1 MVGLF
6 YIYLPMSWQIPT
18 QVEQDI
24 IAGKAKYQTFQT
36 GNGGQSIL
44 QVPPNSFVVIF
55 GYDFSPAGGGF
66 KSLYRE
72 ASAFNSGDRV
82 ILNDINTR
90 WFETQQISFF
100 TGNDFFPFIHHVDLK
115 TTALISSVQNVVPGV
130 GIVNNVTNNQV
141 YEEIDNTPIAR
152 QVYITST
159 NDVAI
164 THGLILNAT
173 PATTGAIPVTSR
185 TPGFLTYGGSAQLI
199 QAQTNYGP
207 GATPLQ
213 FMQPSPKDFQDF
225 GLGLLPGNPDN
236 QAFATPDAT
245 NGLLAANVHL
255 LAIGGDTFTQAAA
268 TNYYLCIHYAL
279 YSKTIPEQRG

>member
-18 QVEQDI
+18 QIEQDI

-44 QVPPNSFVVIF
+44 PVPPNSYAVIF

-66 KSLYRE
+66 KRLRIV
-72 ASAFNSGDRV
+72 FGGDQSTLTDSV
-82 ILNDINTR
+82 IR
-90 WFETQQISFF
+90 FFETQQISFY
-100 TGNDFFPFIHHVDLK
+100 TGTDFFPFIHHVDCK
-115 TTALISSVQNVVPGV
+115 TNVNTYRTTSSGLET
-130 GIVNNVTNNQV
+130 IVDLV
-141 YEEIDNTPIAR
+141 YFLEEIDSTPLSR

-159 NDVAI
+159 NDVTI
-164 THGLILNAT
+164 THGLIQTAT

-207 GATPLQ
+207 GATPQQ

-225 GLGLLPGNPDN
+225 ALGLLPGNPTD

-245 NGLLAANVHL
+245 NGLLEANVHL
-255 LAIGGDTFTQAAA
+255 ASIGADFPRNAA
-268 TNYYLCIHYAL
+268 TNYYLCLHYAL
-279 YSKTIPEQRG
+279 YSKTVPEQRG

>member
-1 MVGLF
+1 
-6 YIYLPMSWQIPT
+6 MSWQIPT
-18 QVEQDI
+18 QIELDI

-44 QVPPNSFVVIF
+44 PVPPNSYAVIF

-66 KSLYRE
+66 KTLRRE
-72 ASAFNSGDRV
+72 DAPTITGDRNV
-82 ILNDINTR
+82 LNFPDVR
-90 WFETQQISFF
+90 FFETQQISFY
-100 TGNDFFPFIHHVDLK
+100 TGTDFFPFIHHVDCK
-115 TTALISSVQNVVPGV
+115 TTSTVERIQNNVPPAVNVVSALV
-130 GIVNNVTNNQV
+130 II
-141 YEEIDNTPIAR
+141 EELDSTPISR

-159 NDVAI
+159 NDVTV
-164 THGLILNAT
+164 THGLILNAI

-268 TNYYLCIHYAL
+268 ANYYLCLHYAL

>member
-1 MVGLF
+1 
-6 YIYLPMSWQIPT
+6 MSWQIPT
-18 QVEQDI
+18 QIEQDI

-44 QVPPNSFVVIF
+44 PVPPNSYAVIF
-55 GYDFSPAGGGF
+55 GYDFSPAGGGLRAQDVLAT
-66 KSLYRE
+66 SVQLTP
-72 ASAFNSGDRV
+72 ASIRF
-82 ILNDINTR
+82 
-90 WFETQQISFF
+90 FETQQISFF
-100 TGNDFFPFIHHVDLK
+100 TGSDFFPFIHHVNTEHAVFRDE
-115 TTALISSVQNVVPGV
+115 TALTTFEQYTVNSSPIS
-130 GIVNNVTNNQV
+130 
-141 YEEIDNTPIAR
+141 R

-159 NDVAI
+159 NDVTI
-164 THGLILNAT
+164 THGLILNAI

-207 GATPLQ
+207 AGTPLQ

-245 NGLLAANVHL
+245 NGLLEANAHL

-268 TNYYLCIHYAL
+268 TNYYLCLHYAI